1 MTPGEER
8 SARAAPSGT
17 DGATRAGEI
26 RGPFA
31 VNADAPVVEPAPGL
45 QRRTLVWG
53 ERTLLVEFRV
63 AKGSGVPPHSHHHEQ
78 VGYVAS
84 GRMEFTI
91 GGAVSVLGP
100 GDAYLMPGNVV
111 HSTRALEDS
120 VVIDVFSPLR
130 EDYR

>member
-1 MTPGEER
+1 VTP
-8 SARAAPSGT
+8 AA
-17 DGATRAGEI
+17 GAGGI
-26 RGPFA
+26 RGLFG
-31 VNADAPVVEPAPGL
+31 VNADAPVVVPAPGL
-45 QRRTLVWG
+45 QRRTLVSG
-53 ERTLLVEFRV
+53 ERMLLVEFRV

-91 GGAVSVLGP
+91 GDAARVLGA
-100 GDAYLMPGNVV
+100 GDAYVMPSNVV

-130 EDYR
+130 EDYL